1 MVSNRRKGM
10 DDMQQKA
17 RLSELRQK
25 IDELSYQYYTLD
37 KPTLT
42 DYEYD
47 MMYRELETIEKAH
60 PEWITA
66 DSPTQRVGSKISGGF
81 EKYTHDRPMLSLG
94 DVFNDGELRE
104 FDTRVRSDLGG
115 EHLEYVVE
123 LKIDGLAVNLIY
135 EKGIFVRGVTRGDGA
150 VGEDITNNVRTIRT
164 IPLRIPSASPHI
176 EIRGEVYMPVASF
189 EALNA
194 QRRDDEVEP
203 FANPRNAA
211 AGSLRQ
217 LDPHITA
224 QRKLAFFAYALGGNA
239 GIDIA
244 SQEELLSDLKAF
256 HFQVNQEYRK
266 FTDIEAVIAFI
277 HTWDDKRDSLPY
289 ATDGM
294 VIKVNSFAQQA
305 QLGNTVKI
313 PRWAIAYK
321 FPPEQAKTKVLGISV
336 SLGRTGVLTPA
347 ADLQPVHLAGTTV
360 KRATLHNEDYIKEKD
375 IRIGDTVII
384 QKAGEIIPEVV
395 RAVVAERD
403 GSEREFIMPA
413 VCPSCGGPVVRKE
426 GEAATRCINPACPAV
441 IGEKIAH
448 FVSRDAMN
456 IDGLGDA
463 IVQQLLAHGLIHDVA
478 DIYGLTKDDLINL
491 EGFGEKSADNL
502 LKAIE
507 ASKSVGLARVLF
519 ALGIRFVGAKAGRV
533 LAESFGS
540 IEAVQR
546 ASVEDMTAIDDIGP
560 RIADSIASY
569 IADEKNRILVEKLAG
584 YGVVM
589 TAEKRQLLNTTFDG
603 EIVVLT
609 GKLTLMTRKEAQQA
623 VEDRG
628 GKCTAAVTKKTT
640 LVVAGADPGSKYD
653 KAVKLGTHIITEEE
667 FNDWLHRE

>member
-1 MVSNRRKGM
+1 ME
-10 DDMQQKA
+10 QEKA
-17 RLSELRQK
+17 RLLALRQK

-37 KPTLT
+37 KPTMT

-47 MMYRELETIEKAH
+47 MLYRELENIEKAH
-60 PEWITA
+60 PEWVTP

-94 DVFNDGELRE
+94 DVFNDNELRE
-104 FDTRVRSDLGG
+104 FDRRVRSDLGG
-115 EHLEYVVE
+115 EALEYVVE

-135 EKGIFVRGVTRGDGA
+135 ENGQFVRGVTRGDGV

-164 IPLRIPSASPHI
+164 IPLRIDSTSPHI
-176 EIRGEVYMPVASF
+176 EIRGEVYMPVTSF
-189 EALNA
+189 TALNE
-194 QRRDDEVEP
+194 QRRNDELEP

-217 LDPHITA
+217 LDPQITA
-224 QRKLAFFAYALGGNA
+224 QRKLAFFAYALGGNT
-239 GIDIA
+239 GITIE
-244 SQEELLSDLKAF
+244 SQEELLKDLREF
-256 HFQVNQEYRK
+256 RFQVNGEYRK
-266 FTDIEAVIAFI
+266 FTDIEDVITFI
-277 HTWDDKRDSLPY
+277 HSWDDRRDSLPY

-294 VIKVNSFAQQA
+294 VVKVNSFAQQA

-321 FPPEQAKTKVLGISV
+321 FPPEQAETKVLSISV

-347 ADLQPVHLAGTTV
+347 ADLKPVRLAGTTV
-360 KRATLHNEDYIKEKD
+360 KRATLHNEDYIRDKD
-375 IRIGDTVII
+375 IRVGDTVII

-395 RAVVAERD
+395 RSLPDKRT
-403 GSEREFIMPA
+403 GSEVVFSMPH
-413 VCPSCGGPVVRKE
+413 VCPACGSDVVRRD
-426 GEAATRCINPACPAV
+426 GEAAWRCINPDCPAV

-463 IVQQLLAHGLIHDVA
+463 IVQQLLSKELIHDVG
-478 DIYGLTKDDLINL
+478 DIYALNKEELVAL

-540 IEAVQR
+540 VDALM
-546 ASVEDMTAIDDIGP
+546 AAGADDLTAIDDIGP
-560 RIADSIASY
+560 RIADSIVSYFSEEKVRPSSKNSKATAS
-569 IADEKNRILVEKLAG
+569 
-584 YGVVM
+584 
-589 TAEKRQLLNTTFDG
+589 T
-603 EIVVLT
+603 
-609 GKLTLMTRKEAQQA
+609 
-623 VEDRG
+623 
-628 GKCTAAVTKKTT
+628 
-640 LVVAGADPGSKYD
+640 
-653 KAVKLGTHIITEEE
+653 
-667 FNDWLHRE
+667 

>member
-1 MVSNRRKGM
+1 ME
-10 DDMQQKA
+10 QEKA
-17 RLSELRQK
+17 RLLALRQK

-37 KPTLT
+37 KPTMS

-47 MMYRELETIEKAH
+47 MLYRELENIEKAH
-60 PEWITA
+60 PEWVTP

-94 DVFNDGELRE
+94 DVFNDNELRE
-104 FDTRVRSDLGG
+104 FDRRVRSDLGG
-115 EHLEYVVE
+115 EALEYVVE

-135 EKGIFVRGVTRGDGA
+135 ENGQFVRGVTRGDGV

-164 IPLRIPSASPHI
+164 IPLRIDSTSPHI

-189 EALNA
+189 SALNE
-194 QRRDDEVEP
+194 QRRNDELEP

-217 LDPHITA
+217 LDPQITA
-224 QRKLAFFAYALGGNA
+224 QRKLAFFAYALGGNT
-239 GIDIA
+239 GITIE
-244 SQEELLSDLKAF
+244 SQEELLQDLRQF
-256 HFQVNQEYRK
+256 RFQVNGEYRK
-266 FTDIEAVIAFI
+266 FTDIEDVIAFI
-277 HTWDDKRDSLPY
+277 HSWDDRRDSLPY

-294 VIKVNSFAQQA
+294 VVKVNSFAQQA
-305 QLGNTVKI
+305 RLGNTVKI

-321 FPPEQAKTKVLGISV
+321 FPPEQAETKVLSISV

-347 ADLQPVHLAGTTV
+347 ADLKPVRLAGTTV
-360 KRATLHNEDYIKEKD
+360 KRATLHNEDYIRDKD
-375 IRIGDTVII
+375 IRVGDTVII

-395 RAVVAERD
+395 RSLPDKRT
-403 GSEREFIMPA
+403 GSEVVFSMPH
-413 VCPSCGGPVVRKE
+413 VCPACGSDVVRRE
-426 GEAATRCINPACPAV
+426 GEAAWRCVNPDCPAV

-463 IVQQLLAHGLIHDVA
+463 IVQQLLSKELIHDVG
-478 DIYGLTKDDLINL
+478 DIYALNKEELVAL

-540 IEAVQR
+540 VKALM
-546 ASVEDMTAIDDIGP
+546 AATADDLTAIDDIGP
-560 RIADSIASY
+560 RIADSIVSY
-569 IADEKNRILVEKLAG
+569 FSEEKSKALIEKLQG
-584 YGVVM
+584 YGVDM
-589 TAEKRQLLNTTFDG
+589 TAEKKELISTSFDG

-609 GKLTLMTRKEAQQA
+609 GKLELFTRKEAEQA
-623 VEDRG
+623 VEERG
-628 GKCTAAVTKKTT
+628 GKCTSSVTKKTT
-640 LVVAGADPGSKYD
+640 LVVVGAEPGSKYE
-653 KAVKLGTHIITEEE
+653 KARQLGTPIISEAE
-667 FNDWLHRE
+667 FKEWLER

>member
-1 MVSNRRKGM
+1 ME
-10 DDMQQKA
+10 QEKA
-17 RLSELRQK
+17 RLLALRQK

-37 KPTLT
+37 KPTMS

-47 MMYRELETIEKAH
+47 MLYRELENIEKAH
-60 PEWITA
+60 PEWVTP

-94 DVFNDGELRE
+94 DVFNDNELRE
-104 FDTRVRSDLGG
+104 FDRRVRSDLGG
-115 EHLEYVVE
+115 EALEYVVE

-135 EKGIFVRGVTRGDGA
+135 ENGQFVRGVTGGDGV

-164 IPLRIPSASPHI
+164 IPLRIDSTSPHI

-189 EALNA
+189 SALNE
-194 QRRDDEVEP
+194 QRRNDELEP

-217 LDPHITA
+217 LDPQITA
-224 QRKLAFFAYALGGNA
+224 QRKLAFFAYALGGNT
-239 GIDIA
+239 GITIE
-244 SQEELLSDLKAF
+244 SQEELLQDLRQF
-256 HFQVNQEYRK
+256 RFQVNGEYRK
-266 FTDIEAVIAFI
+266 FTDIEDVIAFI
-277 HTWDDKRDSLPY
+277 HSWDDRRDSLPY

-294 VIKVNSFAQQA
+294 VVKVNSFAQQA
-305 QLGNTVKI
+305 RLGNTVKI

-321 FPPEQAKTKVLGISV
+321 FPPEQAETKVLSISV

-347 ADLQPVHLAGTTV
+347 ADLKPVRLAGTTV
-360 KRATLHNEDYIKEKD
+360 KRATLHNEDYIRDKD
-375 IRIGDTVII
+375 IRVGDTVII

-395 RAVVAERD
+395 RSLPDKRT
-403 GSEREFIMPA
+403 GSEVVFSMPH
-413 VCPSCGGPVVRKE
+413 VCPACGSDVVRRE
-426 GEAATRCINPACPAV
+426 GEAAWRCVNPDCPAV

-463 IVQQLLAHGLIHDVA
+463 IVQQLLSKELIHDVG
-478 DIYGLTKDDLINL
+478 DIYALNKEELVAL

-540 IEAVQR
+540 VEALM
-546 ASVEDMTAIDDIGP
+546 AATADDLTAIDDIGP
-560 RIADSIASY
+560 RIADSIVSY
-569 IADEKNRILVEKLAG
+569 FSEEKSKALIEKLQG
-584 YGVVM
+584 YGVDM
-589 TAEKRQLLNTTFDG
+589 TAEKKELISTSFDG

-609 GKLTLMTRKEAQQA
+609 GKLELFTRKEAEQA
-623 VEDRG
+623 VEERG
-628 GKCTAAVTKKTT
+628 GKCTSSVTKKTT
-640 LVVAGADPGSKYD
+640 LVVVGAEPGSKYE
-653 KAVKLGTHIITEEE
+653 KARQLGTPIISEAE
-667 FNDWLHRE
+667 FKEWLER

>member
-1 MVSNRRKGM
+1 M
-10 DDMQQKA
+10 DEQQEKA
-17 RLSELRQK
+17 RLLALRKK

-37 KPTLT
+37 KPTVT

-47 MMYRELETIEKAH
+47 MMYRELENIEKAH
-60 PEWITA
+60 PDWITP

-81 EKYTHDRPMLSLG
+81 AKYTHDRPMLSLG
-94 DVFNDGELRE
+94 DVFNDDELRE
-104 FDTRVRSDLGG
+104 FDQRVRGDLGG
-115 EHLEYVVE
+115 EDLEYVVE

-135 EKGIFVRGVTRGDGA
+135 EQGQFVRGVTRGDGR

-164 IPLRIPSASPHI
+164 IPLHIPSDSPHV
-176 EIRGEVYMPVASF
+176 EIRGEVYMPIASF

-194 QRRDDEVEP
+194 QRRDDELEP

-217 LDPHITA
+217 LDPRITA
-224 QRKLAFFAYALGGNA
+224 QRKLAFFAYALGGTV
-239 GIDIA
+239 GIEIP
-244 SQEELLSDLKAF
+244 SQEALLQDLKDF
-256 HFQVNQEYRK
+256 HFQVNPEYRK
-266 FTDIEAVIAFI
+266 FTNIENVITFI
-277 HTWDDKRDSLPY
+277 HSWDDRRDTLPY

-294 VIKVNSFAQQA
+294 VVKVNSFAQQ
-305 QLGNTVKI
+305 QRLGNTVKI

-347 ADLQPVHLAGTTV
+347 ADLQPVRLAGTTV
-360 KRATLHNEDYIKEKD
+360 KRATLHNEGYIKEKD

-395 RAVVAERD
+395 RSLPNLRTGEEQVFA
-403 GSEREFIMPA
+403 MPA
-413 VCPSCGGPVVRKE
+413 TCPSCGGPVVRKE
-426 GEAATRCINPACPAV
+426 GEAATRCINPDCPAV

-463 IVQQLLAHGLIHDVA
+463 IVQQLLAQHLIHDVA
-478 DIYGLTKDDLINL
+478 DIYSLTKEELVDL

-502 LKAIE
+502 IKAIE
-507 ASKSVGLARVLF
+507 TSKSVGLARVLF

-533 LAESFGS
+533 LAECFGS
-540 IEAVQR
+540 IEAIMA
-546 ASVEDMTAIDDIGP
+546 ASVDELTAIDDIGP
-560 RIADSIASY
+560 RIAESIADY
-569 IADEKNRILVEKLAG
+569 FRNEKNRALVQKLQG
-584 YGVVM
+584 YGVNM
-589 TAEKRQLLNTTFDG
+589 TAEKRQLINTTFDG
-603 EIVVLT
+603 EVVVLT
-609 GKLTLMTRKEAQQA
+609 GKLQIMTRKEAEQA

-628 GKCTAAVTKKTT
+628 GKCTLSVTKKTT
-640 LVVAGADPGSKYD
+640 LVVVGAEPGSKYE
-653 KAVKLGTHIITEEE
+653 KARKLGTHIITEEE
-667 FNDWLHRE
+667 FVDWLKRE

>member
-1 MVSNRRKGM
+1 ME
-10 DDMQQKA
+10 QEKA
-17 RLSELRQK
+17 RLLALRQK

-37 KPTLT
+37 KPTMS

-47 MMYRELETIEKAH
+47 MLYRELENIEKAH
-60 PEWITA
+60 PEWVA
-66 DSPTQRVGSKISGGF
+66 PDSPTQRVGSKISGGF

-94 DVFNDGELRE
+94 DVFNDNELRE
-104 FDTRVRSDLGG
+104 FDRRVRSDLGG
-115 EHLEYVVE
+115 EALEYVVE

-135 EKGIFVRGVTRGDGA
+135 ENGQFVRGVTRGDGV

-164 IPLRIPSASPHI
+164 IPLRIDSNSPHI

-189 EALNA
+189 SALNE
-194 QRRDDEVEP
+194 QRRNDELEP

-217 LDPHITA
+217 LDPQITA
-224 QRKLAFFAYALGGNA
+224 QRKLAFFAYALGGNT
-239 GIDIA
+239 GITIE
-244 SQEELLSDLKAF
+244 SQEELLQDLREF
-256 HFQVNQEYRK
+256 RFQVNGEYRK
-266 FTDIEAVIAFI
+266 FTDIEDVIAFI
-277 HTWDDKRDSLPY
+277 HSWDDRRDSLPY

-294 VIKVNSFAQQA
+294 VVKVNSFAQQA
-305 QLGNTVKI
+305 RLGNTVKI

-321 FPPEQAKTKVLGISV
+321 FPPEQAETKVLSISV

-347 ADLQPVHLAGTTV
+347 ADLKPVRLAGTTV
-360 KRATLHNEDYIKEKD
+360 KRATLHNEDYIRDKD
-375 IRIGDTVII
+375 IRVGDTVII

-395 RAVVAERD
+395 RSLPDKRT
-403 GSEREFIMPA
+403 GSEVVFSMPH
-413 VCPSCGGPVVRKE
+413 VCPACGSDVVRRD
-426 GEAATRCINPACPAV
+426 GEAAWRCINPDCPAV

-463 IVQQLLAHGLIHDVA
+463 IVQQLLSKELIHDVG
-478 DIYGLTKDDLINL
+478 DIYALNKEELVAL

-540 IEAVQR
+540 VEALMA
-546 ASVEDMTAIDDIGP
+546 ASADDLTAIDDIGP
-560 RIADSIASY
+560 RIADSIVSY
-569 IADEKNRILVEKLAG
+569 FGEEKSKALIEKLQG
-584 YGVVM
+584 YGVDM
-589 TAEKRQLLNTTFDG
+589 TAEKKELISTSFDG

-609 GKLTLMTRKEAQQA
+609 GKLQLFTRKEAEQA
-623 VEDRG
+623 VEERG
-628 GKCTAAVTKKTT
+628 GKCTSSVTKKTT
-640 LVVAGADPGSKYD
+640 LVVVGADPGSKYE
-653 KAVKLGTHIITEEE
+653 KARQLGTPIISEAE
-667 FNDWLHRE
+667 FKEWLER

>member
-1 MVSNRRKGM
+1 MDAQQERLLALRR
-10 DDMQQKA
+10 
-17 RLSELRQK
+17 K

-37 KPTLT
+37 KPTVT

-47 MMYRELETIEKAH
+47 MMYRELENIEKAH
-60 PEWITA
+60 PEWITP

-81 EKYTHDRPMLSLG
+81 EKYTHDKPMLSLG

-104 FDTRVRSDLGG
+104 FDQRVRSELGG
-115 EHLEYVVE
+115 ETLEYVVE

-135 EKGIFVRGVTRGDGA
+135 ENGRFVRGVTRGDGR

-164 IPLRIPSASPHI
+164 VPLCIPNESPHV

-189 EALNA
+189 EELNA
-194 QRRDDEVEP
+194 QRRDDELEP

-217 LDPHITA
+217 LDPKVTA

-239 GIDIA
+239 GISIPD
-244 SQEELLSDLKAF
+244 QESLLQDLKDF
-256 HFQVNQEYRK
+256 RFQVNQEYRK
-266 FTDIEAVIAFI
+266 FADIEDVIRFI
-277 HTWDDKRDSLPY
+277 HTWDERRDTLPY

-294 VIKVNSFAQQA
+294 VIKVNSFAQQER
-305 QLGNTVKI
+305 LGNTVKI

-321 FPPEQAKTKVLGISV
+321 FPPEQAQTQVLGISV

-347 ADLQPVHLAGTTV
+347 ADLKPVRLAGTTV
-360 KRATLHNEDYIKEKD
+360 KRATLHNEDYIRDKD

-395 RAVVAERD
+395 RPVTEKRNGTEICFA
-403 GSEREFIMPA
+403 MPHL
-413 VCPSCGGPVVRKE
+413 CPSCGEAVVRRQ
-426 GEAATRCINPACPAV
+426 GEAATRCINPSCPAV
-441 IGEKIAH
+441 MSEKIAH

-463 IVQQLLAHGLIHDVA
+463 IVQQLLVHGLIQDVA
-478 DIYGLTKDDLINL
+478 DIYSLTKESLL
-491 EGFGEKSADNL
+491 ELDGFGEKSADNL
-502 LKAIE
+502 LKAV
-507 ASKSVGLARVLF
+507 ADSKSRGLARVLF

-533 LAESFGS
+533 LAEYFGS
-540 IEAVQR
+540 VEAVMA
-546 ASVEDMTAIDDIGP
+546 ASPEELTAVNDIGP
-560 RIADSIASY
+560 RIAESIAAY
-569 IADEKNRILVEKLAG
+569 FADEKHIELIQKLQS

-589 TAEKRQLLNTTFDG
+589 TAEKRQLINTSFDG
-603 EIVVLT
+603 ETVVLT
-609 GKLTLMTRKEAQQA
+609 GKLQLMTRKEAEQA

-628 GKCTAAVTKKTT
+628 GKCTSSVTKKTT
-640 LVVAGADPGSKYD
+640 LVVVGAEPGSKYE
-653 KAVKLGTHIITEEE
+653 KAIKLGIHVITEEE
-667 FNDWLHRE
+667 FREWLQRE

>member
-1 MVSNRRKGM
+1 ME
-10 DDMQQKA
+10 QEKA
-17 RLSELRQK
+17 RLLALRQK

-37 KPTLT
+37 KPTMS

-47 MMYRELETIEKAH
+47 MLYRELENIEKAH
-60 PEWITA
+60 PEWVTP

-94 DVFNDGELRE
+94 DVFNDDELRE
-104 FDTRVRSDLGG
+104 FDRRVRSDLGG
-115 EHLEYVVE
+115 EALEYVVE

-135 EKGIFVRGVTRGDGA
+135 ENGQFVRGVTRGDGV

-164 IPLRIPSASPHI
+164 IPLRIDSTSPHI

-189 EALNA
+189 SALNE
-194 QRRDDEVEP
+194 QRRNDELEP

-217 LDPHITA
+217 LDPQITA
-224 QRKLAFFAYALGGNA
+224 QRKLAFFAYALGGNT
-239 GIDIA
+239 GITIE
-244 SQEELLSDLKAF
+244 SQEELLQDLREF
-256 HFQVNQEYRK
+256 RFQVNGEYRK
-266 FTDIEAVIAFI
+266 FTDIEDVITFI
-277 HTWDDKRDSLPY
+277 HSWDDRRDSLPY

-294 VIKVNSFAQQA
+294 VVKVNSFAQQA
-305 QLGNTVKI
+305 RLGNTVKI

-321 FPPEQAKTKVLGISV
+321 FPPEQAQTNVLSISV

-347 ADLQPVHLAGTTV
+347 ADLKPVRLAGTTV
-360 KRATLHNEDYIKEKD
+360 KRATLHNEDYIRDKD
-375 IRIGDTVII
+375 IRVGDTVII

-395 RAVVAERD
+395 RSLPDKRT
-403 GSEREFIMPA
+403 GSEVVFAMPHT
-413 VCPSCGGPVVRKE
+413 CPACGSEVVRRE
-426 GEAATRCINPACPAV
+426 GEAAWRCVNPDCPAV

-463 IVQQLLAHGLIHDVA
+463 IVQQLLSKELIHDVG
-478 DIYGLTKDDLINL
+478 DIYALNKEELVAL

-540 IEAVQR
+540 IEALMA
-546 ASVEDMTAIDDIGP
+546 ASADDLTAIDDIGP
-560 RIADSIASY
+560 RIADSIVSY
-569 IADEKNRILVEKLAG
+569 FSEEKSKALIEKLQG
-584 YGVVM
+584 YGVDM
-589 TAEKRQLLNTTFDG
+589 TAEKKELISTSFDG

-609 GKLTLMTRKEAQQA
+609 GKLELFTRKEAEQA
-623 VEDRG
+623 IEARG
-628 GKCTAAVTKKTT
+628 GKCTSSVTKKTT
-640 LVVAGADPGSKYD
+640 LVVVGAEPGSKYE
-653 KAVKLGTHIITEEE
+653 KARQLGTPIISEAE
-667 FNDWLHRE
+667 FKEWLER

>member
-1 MVSNRRKGM
+1 ME
-10 DDMQQKA
+10 QEKA
-17 RLSELRQK
+17 RLLALRQK

-37 KPTLT
+37 KPTMS

-47 MMYRELETIEKAH
+47 MLYRELENIEKAH
-60 PEWITA
+60 PEWVTP

-94 DVFNDGELRE
+94 DVFNDNELRE
-104 FDTRVRSDLGG
+104 FDRRVRSDLGG
-115 EHLEYVVE
+115 EALEYVVE

-135 EKGIFVRGVTRGDGA
+135 ENGQFVRGVTRGDGV

-164 IPLRIPSASPHI
+164 IPLRIDSTSPHI

-189 EALNA
+189 SALNE
-194 QRRDDEVEP
+194 QRRNDELEP

-217 LDPHITA
+217 LDPQITA
-224 QRKLAFFAYALGGNA
+224 QRKLAFFAYALGGNT
-239 GIDIA
+239 GITIE
-244 SQEELLSDLKAF
+244 SQEELLQDLRQF
-256 HFQVNQEYRK
+256 RFQVNGEYRK
-266 FTDIEAVIAFI
+266 FTDIEDVIAFI
-277 HTWDDKRDSLPY
+277 HSWDDRRDSLPY

-294 VIKVNSFAQQA
+294 VVKVNSFAQQA
-305 QLGNTVKI
+305 RLGNTVKI

-321 FPPEQAKTKVLGISV
+321 FPPEQAETKVLSISV

-347 ADLQPVHLAGTTV
+347 ADLKPVRLAGTTV
-360 KRATLHNEDYIKEKD
+360 KRATLHIEDYIRDKD
-375 IRIGDTVII
+375 IRVGDTVII

-395 RAVVAERD
+395 RSLPDKRT
-403 GSEREFIMPA
+403 GSEVVFSMPH
-413 VCPSCGGPVVRKE
+413 VCPACGSDVVRRE
-426 GEAATRCINPACPAV
+426 GEAAWRCVNPDCPAV

-463 IVQQLLAHGLIHDVA
+463 IVQQLLSKELIHDVG
-478 DIYGLTKDDLINL
+478 DIYALNKEELVAL

-540 IEAVQR
+540 VEALM
-546 ASVEDMTAIDDIGP
+546 AATADDLTAIDDIGP
-560 RIADSIASY
+560 RIADSIVSY
-569 IADEKNRILVEKLAG
+569 FSEEKSKALIEKLQG
-584 YGVVM
+584 YGVDM
-589 TAEKRQLLNTTFDG
+589 TAEKKELISTSFDG

-609 GKLTLMTRKEAQQA
+609 GKLELFTRKEAEQA
-623 VEDRG
+623 VEERG
-628 GKCTAAVTKKTT
+628 GKCTSSVTKKTT
-640 LVVAGADPGSKYD
+640 LVVVGAEPGSKYE
-653 KAVKLGTHIITEEE
+653 KARQLGTPIISEAE
-667 FNDWLHRE
+667 FKEWLER

>member
-1 MVSNRRKGM
+1 ME
-10 DDMQQKA
+10 QEKA
-17 RLSELRQK
+17 RLLALRQK

-37 KPTLT
+37 KPTMS

-47 MMYRELETIEKAH
+47 MLYRELENIEKAH
-60 PEWITA
+60 PEWVTP

-94 DVFNDGELRE
+94 DVFNDDELRE
-104 FDTRVRSDLGG
+104 FDRCVRSDLGG
-115 EHLEYVVE
+115 EALEYVVE

-135 EKGIFVRGVTRGDGA
+135 ENGQFVRGVTRGDGV

-164 IPLRIPSASPHI
+164 IPLRIDSTSPHI

-189 EALNA
+189 SALNE
-194 QRRDDEVEP
+194 QRRNDELEP

-217 LDPHITA
+217 LDPQITA
-224 QRKLAFFAYALGGNA
+224 QRKLAFFAYALGGNT
-239 GIDIA
+239 GITIE
-244 SQEELLSDLKAF
+244 SQEELLQDLREF
-256 HFQVNQEYRK
+256 RFQVNGEYRK
-266 FTDIEAVIAFI
+266 FTDIEDVITFI
-277 HTWDDKRDSLPY
+277 HSWDDRRDSLPY

-294 VIKVNSFAQQA
+294 VVKVNSFAQQA
-305 QLGNTVKI
+305 RLGNTVKI

-321 FPPEQAKTKVLGISV
+321 FPPEQAETKVLSISV

-347 ADLQPVHLAGTTV
+347 ADLKPVRLAGTTV
-360 KRATLHNEDYIKEKD
+360 KRATLHNEDYIRDKD
-375 IRIGDTVII
+375 IRVGDTVII

-395 RAVVAERD
+395 RSLPDKRT
-403 GSEREFIMPA
+403 GSEVVFAMPH
-413 VCPSCGGPVVRKE
+413 VCPACGSEVVRRD
-426 GEAATRCINPACPAV
+426 GEAAWRCVNPDCPAV

-463 IVQQLLAHGLIHDVA
+463 IVQQLLSKELIHDVG
-478 DIYGLTKDDLINL
+478 DIYALNKEELVAL

-540 IEAVQR
+540 VEALMA
-546 ASVEDMTAIDDIGP
+546 ASADDLTAIDDIGP
-560 RIADSIASY
+560 RIADSIVSY
-569 IADEKNRILVEKLAG
+569 FSEEKSKALIEKLQG
-584 YGVVM
+584 YGVDM
-589 TAEKRQLLNTTFDG
+589 TAEKKELISTSFDG

-609 GKLTLMTRKEAQQA
+609 GKLELFTRKEAEQA
-623 VEDRG
+623 VEERG
-628 GKCTAAVTKKTT
+628 GKCTSSVTKKTT
-640 LVVAGADPGSKYD
+640 LVVVGAEPGSKYE
-653 KAVKLGTHIITEEE
+653 KARQLGTPIISEAE
-667 FNDWLHRE
+667 FKEWLER

>member
-1 MVSNRRKGM
+1 ME
-10 DDMQQKA
+10 QEKA
-17 RLSELRQK
+17 RLLALRQK

-37 KPTLT
+37 KPTMT

-47 MMYRELETIEKAH
+47 MLYRELENIEKAH
-60 PEWITA
+60 PEWVTP

-94 DVFNDGELRE
+94 DVFNDNELRE
-104 FDTRVRSDLGG
+104 FDRRVRSDLGG
-115 EHLEYVVE
+115 EALEYVVE

-135 EKGIFVRGVTRGDGA
+135 ENGQFVRGVTRGDGV

-164 IPLRIPSASPHI
+164 IPLRIDSTSPHI
-176 EIRGEVYMPVASF
+176 EIRGEVYMPVTSF
-189 EALNA
+189 TALNE
-194 QRRDDEVEP
+194 QRRNDELEP

-217 LDPHITA
+217 LDPQITA
-224 QRKLAFFAYALGGNA
+224 QRKLAFFAYALGGNT
-239 GIDIA
+239 GITIE
-244 SQEELLSDLKAF
+244 SQEELLKDLREF
-256 HFQVNQEYRK
+256 RFQVNGEYRK
-266 FTDIEAVIAFI
+266 FTDIEDVIAFI
-277 HTWDDKRDSLPY
+277 HSWDDRRDSLPY

-294 VIKVNSFAQQA
+294 VVKVNSFAQQA
-305 QLGNTVKI
+305 RLGNTVKI

-321 FPPEQAKTKVLGISV
+321 FPPEQAETKVLSISV

-347 ADLQPVHLAGTTV
+347 ADLKPVRLAGTTV
-360 KRATLHNEDYIKEKD
+360 KRATLHNEDYIRDKD
-375 IRIGDTVII
+375 IRVGDTVII

-395 RAVVAERD
+395 RSLPDKRT
-403 GSEREFIMPA
+403 GSEVVFAMPH
-413 VCPSCGGPVVRKE
+413 VCPACGSDVVRRE
-426 GEAATRCINPACPAV
+426 GEAAWRCVNPDCPAV

-463 IVQQLLAHGLIHDVA
+463 IVQQLLSKELIHDVA
-478 DIYGLTKDDLINL
+478 DIYGLTKDQLVAL

-540 IEAVQR
+540 VDALMA
-546 ASVEDMTAIDDIGP
+546 ASADDLTAIDDIGP
-560 RIADSIASY
+560 RIADSIVSY
-569 IADEKNRILVEKLAG
+569 FSEAKSKALIEKLKAH
-584 YGVVM
+584 GVDM
-589 TAEKRQLLNTTFDG
+589 TAEKKELISTSFDG

-609 GKLTLMTRKEAQQA
+609 GKLQLFTRKEAEQA
-623 VEDRG
+623 VEARG
-628 GKCTAAVTKKTT
+628 GKCTSSVTKKTT
-640 LVVAGADPGSKYD
+640 LVVVGADPGSKYE
-653 KAVKLGTHIITEEE
+653 KARQLGTPIISEAE
-667 FNDWLHRE
+667 FKEWLER

>member
-1 MVSNRRKGM
+1 ME
-10 DDMQQKA
+10 QEKA
-17 RLSELRQK
+17 RLLALRQK

-37 KPTLT
+37 KPTMS

-47 MMYRELETIEKAH
+47 MLYRELENIEKAH
-60 PEWITA
+60 PEWVTP

-94 DVFNDGELRE
+94 DVFNDNELRE
-104 FDTRVRSDLGG
+104 FDRRVRSDLGG
-115 EHLEYVVE
+115 EALEYVVE

-135 EKGIFVRGVTRGDGA
+135 ENGQFVRGVTRGDGV

-164 IPLRIPSASPHI
+164 IPLRIDSTSPHI

-189 EALNA
+189 SALNE
-194 QRRDDEVEP
+194 QRRNDELEP

-217 LDPHITA
+217 LDPQITA
-224 QRKLAFFAYALGGNA
+224 QRKLAFFAYALGGNT
-239 GIDIA
+239 GITIE
-244 SQEELLSDLKAF
+244 SQEELLQDLRQF
-256 HFQVNQEYRK
+256 RFQVNGEYRK
-266 FTDIEAVIAFI
+266 FTDIEDVIAFI
-277 HTWDDKRDSLPY
+277 HSWDDRRDSLPY

-294 VIKVNSFAQQA
+294 VVKVNSFAQQA
-305 QLGNTVKI
+305 RLGNTVKI

-321 FPPEQAKTKVLGISV
+321 FPPEQAETKVLSISV

-347 ADLQPVHLAGTTV
+347 ADLKPVRLAGTTV
-360 KRATLHNEDYIKEKD
+360 KRATLHNEDYIRDKD
-375 IRIGDTVII
+375 IRVGDTVII

-395 RAVVAERD
+395 RSLPDKRT
-403 GSEREFIMPA
+403 GSEVVFSMPH
-413 VCPSCGGPVVRKE
+413 VCPACGSDVVRCE
-426 GEAATRCINPACPAV
+426 GEAAWRCVNPDCPAV

-463 IVQQLLAHGLIHDVA
+463 IVQQLLSKELIHDVG
-478 DIYGLTKDDLINL
+478 DIYALNKEELVAL

-540 IEAVQR
+540 VEALM
-546 ASVEDMTAIDDIGP
+546 AATADDLTAIDDIGP
-560 RIADSIASY
+560 RIADSIVSY
-569 IADEKNRILVEKLAG
+569 FSEEKSKALIEKLQG
-584 YGVVM
+584 YGVDM
-589 TAEKRQLLNTTFDG
+589 TAEKKELISTSFDG

-609 GKLTLMTRKEAQQA
+609 GKLELFTRKEAEQA
-623 VEDRG
+623 VEERG
-628 GKCTAAVTKKTT
+628 GKCTSSVTKKTT
-640 LVVAGADPGSKYD
+640 LVVVGAEPGSKYE
-653 KAVKLGTHIITEEE
+653 KARQLGTPIISEAE
-667 FNDWLHRE
+667 FKEWLER

>member
-1 MVSNRRKGM
+1 ME
-10 DDMQQKA
+10 QEKA
-17 RLSELRQK
+17 RLLALRQK

-37 KPTLT
+37 KPTMS

-47 MMYRELETIEKAH
+47 MLYRELENIEKAH
-60 PEWITA
+60 PEWVTP

-94 DVFNDGELRE
+94 DVFNDNELRE
-104 FDTRVRSDLGG
+104 FDRRVRSDLGG
-115 EHLEYVVE
+115 EALEYVVE

-135 EKGIFVRGVTRGDGA
+135 ENGQFVRGVTRGDGV
-150 VGEDITNNVRTIRT
+150 VGEDITNNVRTIRS
-164 IPLRIPSASPHI
+164 IPLRIDSTSPHI

-189 EALNA
+189 SALNE
-194 QRRDDEVEP
+194 QRRNDELEP

-217 LDPHITA
+217 LDPQITA
-224 QRKLAFFAYALGGNA
+224 QRKLAFFAYALGGNT
-239 GIDIA
+239 GITIE
-244 SQEELLSDLKAF
+244 SQEELLQDLRQF
-256 HFQVNQEYRK
+256 RFQVNGEYRK
-266 FTDIEAVIAFI
+266 FTDIEDVIAFI
-277 HTWDDKRDSLPY
+277 HSWDDRRDSLPY

-294 VIKVNSFAQQA
+294 VVKVNSFAQQA
-305 QLGNTVKI
+305 RLGNTVKI

-321 FPPEQAKTKVLGISV
+321 FPPEQAETKVLSISV

-347 ADLQPVHLAGTTV
+347 ADLKPVRLAGTTV
-360 KRATLHNEDYIKEKD
+360 KRATLHNEDYIRDKD
-375 IRIGDTVII
+375 IRVGDTVII

-395 RAVVAERD
+395 RSLPDKRT
-403 GSEREFIMPA
+403 GSEVVFSMPH
-413 VCPSCGGPVVRKE
+413 VCPACGSDVVRRE
-426 GEAATRCINPACPAV
+426 GEAAWRCVNPDCPAV

-463 IVQQLLAHGLIHDVA
+463 IVQQLLSKELIHDVG
-478 DIYGLTKDDLINL
+478 DIYALNKEELVAL

-540 IEAVQR
+540 VEALM
-546 ASVEDMTAIDDIGP
+546 AATADDLTAIDDIGP
-560 RIADSIASY
+560 RIADSIVSY
-569 IADEKNRILVEKLAG
+569 FSEEKSKALIEKLQG
-584 YGVVM
+584 YGVDM
-589 TAEKRQLLNTTFDG
+589 TAEKKELISTSFDG

-609 GKLTLMTRKEAQQA
+609 GKLELFTRKEAEQA
-623 VEDRG
+623 VEERG
-628 GKCTAAVTKKTT
+628 GKCTSSVTKKTT
-640 LVVAGADPGSKYD
+640 LVVVGAEPGSKYE
-653 KAVKLGTHIITEEE
+653 KARQLGTPIISEAE
-667 FNDWLHRE
+667 FKEWLER

>member
-1 MVSNRRKGM
+1 M
-10 DDMQQKA
+10 DDTQQKA
-17 RLSELRQK
+17 RLNELRQK

-37 KPTLT
+37 KPTMT

-47 MMYRELETIEKAH
+47 MMYRELETIEKNH
-60 PEWITA
+60 PEWVSA
-66 DSPTQRVGSKISGGF
+66 DSPTQRVGSKVSGGF
-81 EKYTHDRPMLSLG
+81 EKYTHDQPMLSLG

-104 FDTRVRSDLGG
+104 FDSRVRSELSS
-115 EHLEYVVE
+115 EELEYVVE

-135 EKGIFVRGVTRGDGA
+135 ENGAFIRGVTRGDGA

-164 IPLRIPSASPHI
+164 IPLRIPSDSPHI
-176 EIRGEVYMPVASF
+176 EIRGEVYMPGTSF

-194 QRRDDEVEP
+194 QRRDDELEP

-266 FTDIEAVIAFI
+266 FTDIEDVIAFI

-395 RAVVAERD
+395 RAVTADRD
-403 GSEREFIMPA
+403 GSEQKFVMPT

-426 GEAATRCINPACPAV
+426 GEAATRCINPDCPAV

-463 IVQQLLAHGLIHDVA
+463 IVQQLLAHGLIHDVS
-478 DIYGLTKDDLINL
+478 DIYALTKADLIDL

-540 IEAVQR
+540 VDAIQAASIE
-546 ASVEDMTAIDDIGP
+546 DITTINDIGP

-569 IADEKNRILVEKLAG
+569 FADEKNRTLVKKLKDH
-584 YGVVM
+584 GVVM
-589 TAEKRQLLNTTFDG
+589 TAEKRQLINTTFDG
-603 EIVVLT
+603 EVVVLT
-609 GKLTLMTRKEAQQA
+609 GKLTIMTRKEAQQA

-628 GKCTAAVTKKTT
+628 GKCTSVVTKNTT
-640 LVVAGADPGSKYD
+640 LVVAGADPGSKYE
-653 KAVKLGTHIITEEE
+653 KAVKLGTHIITESE

>member
-1 MVSNRRKGM
+1 ME
-10 DDMQQKA
+10 QEKA
-17 RLSELRQK
+17 RLLALRQK

-37 KPTLT
+37 KPTMS

-47 MMYRELETIEKAH
+47 MLYRELENIEKAH
-60 PEWITA
+60 PEWVTP

-94 DVFNDGELRE
+94 DVFNDNELRE
-104 FDTRVRSDLGG
+104 FDRRVRSDLGG
-115 EHLEYVVE
+115 EALESVVE

-135 EKGIFVRGVTRGDGA
+135 ENGQFVRGVTRGDGV

-164 IPLRIPSASPHI
+164 IPLRIDSTSPHI

-189 EALNA
+189 SALNE
-194 QRRDDEVEP
+194 QRRNDELEP

-217 LDPHITA
+217 LDPQITA
-224 QRKLAFFAYALGGNA
+224 QRKLAFFAYALGGNT
-239 GIDIA
+239 GITIE
-244 SQEELLSDLKAF
+244 SQEELLQDLRQF
-256 HFQVNQEYRK
+256 RFQVNGEYRK
-266 FTDIEAVIAFI
+266 FTDIEDVIAFI
-277 HTWDDKRDSLPY
+277 HSWDDRRDSLPY

-294 VIKVNSFAQQA
+294 VVKVNSFAQQA
-305 QLGNTVKI
+305 RLGNTVKI

-321 FPPEQAKTKVLGISV
+321 FPPEQAETKVLSISV

-347 ADLQPVHLAGTTV
+347 ADLKPVRLAGTTV
-360 KRATLHNEDYIKEKD
+360 KRATLHNEDYIRDKD
-375 IRIGDTVII
+375 IRVGDTVII

-395 RAVVAERD
+395 RSLPDKRT
-403 GSEREFIMPA
+403 GSEVVFSMPH
-413 VCPSCGGPVVRKE
+413 VCPACGSDVVRRE
-426 GEAATRCINPACPAV
+426 GEAAWRCVNPDCPAV

-463 IVQQLLAHGLIHDVA
+463 IVQQLLSKELIHDVG
-478 DIYGLTKDDLINL
+478 DIYALNKEELVAL

-540 IEAVQR
+540 VEALM
-546 ASVEDMTAIDDIGP
+546 AATADDLTAIDDIGP
-560 RIADSIASY
+560 RIADSIVSY
-569 IADEKNRILVEKLAG
+569 FSEEKSKALIEKLQG
-584 YGVVM
+584 YGVDM
-589 TAEKRQLLNTTFDG
+589 TAEKKELISTSFDG

-609 GKLTLMTRKEAQQA
+609 GKLELFTRKEAEQA
-623 VEDRG
+623 VEERG
-628 GKCTAAVTKKTT
+628 GKCTSSVTKKTT
-640 LVVAGADPGSKYD
+640 LVVVGAEPGSKYE
-653 KAVKLGTHIITEEE
+653 KARQLGTPIISEAE
-667 FNDWLHRE
+667 FKEWLER

>member
-1 MVSNRRKGM
+1 ME
-10 DDMQQKA
+10 QEKA
-17 RLSELRQK
+17 RLLALRQK

-37 KPTLT
+37 KPTMS

-47 MMYRELETIEKAH
+47 MLYRELENIEKAH
-60 PEWITA
+60 PEWVTP

-94 DVFNDGELRE
+94 DVFNDNELRE
-104 FDTRVRSDLGG
+104 FDRRVRSDLGG
-115 EHLEYVVE
+115 EALEYVVE

-135 EKGIFVRGVTRGDGA
+135 ENGQFVRGVTRGDGV

-164 IPLRIPSASPHI
+164 IPLRIDSTSPHI

-189 EALNA
+189 SALNE
-194 QRRDDEVEP
+194 QRRNDELEP

-217 LDPHITA
+217 LDPQITA
-224 QRKLAFFAYALGGNA
+224 QRKLAFFAYALGGNT
-239 GIDIA
+239 GITIE
-244 SQEELLSDLKAF
+244 SQEELLQDLRQF
-256 HFQVNQEYRK
+256 RFQVNGEYRK
-266 FTDIEAVIAFI
+266 FTDIEDVIAFI
-277 HTWDDKRDSLPY
+277 HSWDDRRDSLPY

-294 VIKVNSFAQQA
+294 VVKVNSFAQQA
-305 QLGNTVKI
+305 RLGNTVKI

-321 FPPEQAKTKVLGISV
+321 FPPEQAETKVLSISV

-347 ADLQPVHLAGTTV
+347 ADLKPVRLAGTTV
-360 KRATLHNEDYIKEKD
+360 KRATLHNEDYIRDKD
-375 IRIGDTVII
+375 IRVGDTVII

-395 RAVVAERD
+395 RSLPDKRT
-403 GSEREFIMPA
+403 GSEVVFSMPH
-413 VCPSCGGPVVRKE
+413 VCPACGSDVVRRE
-426 GEAATRCINPACPAV
+426 GEAAWRCVNPDCPAV

-463 IVQQLLAHGLIHDVA
+463 IVQQLLSKELIHDVG
-478 DIYGLTKDDLINL
+478 DIYALNKEELVAL

-540 IEAVQR
+540 VEALM
-546 ASVEDMTAIDDIGP
+546 AATADDLTAIDDIGP
-560 RIADSIASY
+560 RIADSIVSY
-569 IADEKNRILVEKLAG
+569 FCEEKSKALIEKLQG
-584 YGVVM
+584 YGVDM
-589 TAEKRQLLNTTFDG
+589 TAEKKELISTSFDG

-609 GKLTLMTRKEAQQA
+609 GKLELFTRKEAEQA
-623 VEDRG
+623 VEERG
-628 GKCTAAVTKKTT
+628 GKCTSSVTKKTT
-640 LVVAGADPGSKYD
+640 LVVVGAEPGSKYE
-653 KAVKLGTHIITEEE
+653 KARQLGTPIISEAE
-667 FNDWLHRE
+667 FKEWLER

>member
-1 MVSNRRKGM
+1 ME
-10 DDMQQKA
+10 QEKA
-17 RLSELRQK
+17 RLLALRQK

-37 KPTLT
+37 KPTMS

-47 MMYRELETIEKAH
+47 MLYRELENIEKAH
-60 PEWITA
+60 PEWVTP

-94 DVFNDGELRE
+94 DVFNDNELRE
-104 FDTRVRSDLGG
+104 FDRRVRSDLGG
-115 EHLEYVVE
+115 EALEYVVE

-135 EKGIFVRGVTRGDGA
+135 ENGQFVRGVTRGDGV

-164 IPLRIPSASPHI
+164 IPLRIDSTSPHI

-189 EALNA
+189 SALNE
-194 QRRDDEVEP
+194 QRRNDELEP

-217 LDPHITA
+217 LDPQITA
-224 QRKLAFFAYALGGNA
+224 QRKLAFFAYALGGNT
-239 GIDIA
+239 GITIE
-244 SQEELLSDLKAF
+244 SQEELLQDLRQF
-256 HFQVNQEYRK
+256 RFQVNGEYRK
-266 FTDIEAVIAFI
+266 FTDIEDVIALI
-277 HTWDDKRDSLPY
+277 HSWDDRRDSLPY

-294 VIKVNSFAQQA
+294 VVKVNSFAKQA
-305 QLGNTVKI
+305 RLGNTVKI

-321 FPPEQAKTKVLGISV
+321 FPPEQAETKVLSISV

-347 ADLQPVHLAGTTV
+347 ADLKPVRLAGTTV
-360 KRATLHNEDYIKEKD
+360 KRATLHNEDYIRDKD
-375 IRIGDTVII
+375 IRVGDTVII

-395 RAVVAERD
+395 RSLPDKRT
-403 GSEREFIMPA
+403 GSEVVFSMPH
-413 VCPSCGGPVVRKE
+413 VCPACGSDVVRRE
-426 GEAATRCINPACPAV
+426 GEAAWRCVNPDCPAV

-463 IVQQLLAHGLIHDVA
+463 IVQQLLSKELIHDVG
-478 DIYGLTKDDLINL
+478 DIYALNKEELVAL

-540 IEAVQR
+540 VEALM
-546 ASVEDMTAIDDIGP
+546 AATADDLTAIDDIGP
-560 RIADSIASY
+560 RIADSIVSY
-569 IADEKNRILVEKLAG
+569 FSEEKSKALIEKLQG
-584 YGVVM
+584 YGVDM
-589 TAEKRQLLNTTFDG
+589 TAEKKELISTSFDG

-609 GKLTLMTRKEAQQA
+609 GKLELFTRKEAEQA
-623 VEDRG
+623 VEERG
-628 GKCTAAVTKKTT
+628 GKCTSSVTKKTT
-640 LVVAGADPGSKYD
+640 LVVVGAEPGSKYE
-653 KAVKLGTHIITEEE
+653 KARQLGTPIISEAE
-667 FNDWLHRE
+667 FKEWLER